1 MPITKSILRSWRKSI
16 WNQAL
21 VLIVFWT
28 FANLMFGLMGDVLLK
43 ETTTNL
49 AFVKGREAFNKDQAF
64 RLWATIHGGIYVP
77 ATRETP
83 PNPYL
88 SHLPERDISTQ
99 SGKYLTLMNP
109 AYMIRQLNE
118 HYSQLF
124 GIVGHIT
131 SLNPL
136 RPGNKADPWEQHA
149 LFEFEKGKN
158 EIGEIIKENGTSYLR
173 LMKPMLTEEGCL
185 KCHAHQGY
193 KIGDIRGGVSVK
205 VPLTDILIFTASQR
219 MMIYTGIPAIWAL
232 GVGFLALGGRSLRR
246 SQKARE
252 QAQKETVHESILN
265 DAKAQIV
272 RVFFQDSANIN
283 DIAQKVYHK
292 SLIISNSS
300 KGYVSSIDPTSQANI
315 IHTGSNMADDVAAPI
330 SPDTPI
336 ILSKEPNGYEGLWG
350 HSLNTR
356 KAFYTNSPKT
366 HPAATG
372 LPDEH
377 LPLYNFMS
385 IPVIYGD
392 KIFGQIS
399 LANADQ
405 EYTDEILKDVQS
417 LADIFAIGLH
427 RHILQKKLLSAKNE
441 AEAANKAKSEF
452 LANMSHEVRTPLNG
466 IHGMLQILLDTSL
479 TEEQSEYVINAT
491 NASQRLSHLLS
502 DILDLSRVEAG
513 KMLIR
518 NSPINLENILNNI
531 KELFYP
537 TLKQSGLTIR
547 HSISSS
553 LPHQLLGDET
563 RILQVLVNLVGN
575 ALKFTKSGGV
585 SITLSPL
592 TTTDPDK
599 CKILFI
605 IADTGVGI
613 PDDKLSTL
621 FQPFSQVSKGYR
633 RDHQGAG
640 LGLVI
645 TKRLVTLMGGNIAVE
660 SVAGKGTTIYF
671 TCFLD
676 ISKTDETV
684 HPLKQPGSVV
694 IQDAQTLKDLRI
706 LMAEDEYINSL
717 AASRLLAKNG
727 ADVVVVENGN
737 EALKALRQSSFDLV
751 LMDIQMPIMD
761 GVEATKAIRKG
772 RAGNTNRA
780 IPIIALTA
788 YAMTGDVDTF
798 LAAGMNAYQAKPVN
812 IETLY
817 KAITDIVQATN

>member
-1 MPITKSILRSWRKSI
+1 
-16 WNQAL
+16 
-21 VLIVFWT
+21 
-28 FANLMFGLMGDVLLK
+28 
-43 ETTTNL
+43 
-49 AFVKGREAFNKDQAF
+49 
-64 RLWATIHGGIYVP
+64 
-77 ATRETP
+77 
-83 PNPYL
+83 
-88 SHLPERDISTQ
+88 
-99 SGKYLTLMNP
+99 
-109 AYMIRQLNE
+109 
-118 HYSQLF
+118 
-124 GIVGHIT
+124 
-131 SLNPL
+131 
-136 RPGNKADPWEQHA
+136 
-149 LFEFEKGKN
+149 
-158 EIGEIIKENGTSYLR
+158 
-173 LMKPMLTEEGCL
+173 
-185 KCHAHQGY
+185 
-193 KIGDIRGGVSVK
+193 
-205 VPLTDILIFTASQR
+205 
-219 MMIYTGIPAIWAL
+219 
-232 GVGFLALGGRSLRR
+232 
-246 SQKARE
+246 
-252 QAQKETVHESILN
+252 
-265 DAKAQIV
+265 
-272 RVFFQDSANIN
+272 
-283 DIAQKVYHK
+283 
-292 SLIISNSS
+292 
-300 KGYVSSIDPTSQANI
+300 
-315 IHTGSNMADDVAAPI
+315 
-330 SPDTPI
+330 
-336 ILSKEPNGYEGLWG
+336 
-350 HSLNTR
+350 
-356 KAFYTNSPKT
+356 
-366 HPAATG
+366 
-372 LPDEH
+372 
-377 LPLYNFMS
+377 
-385 IPVIYGD
+385 
-392 KIFGQIS
+392 
-399 LANADQ
+399 
-405 EYTDEILKDVQS
+405 
-417 LADIFAIGLH
+417 
-427 RHILQKKLLSAKNE
+427 
-441 AEAANKAKSEF
+441 
-452 LANMSHEVRTPLNG
+452 
-466 IHGMLQILLDTSL
+466 MLQILLDTSL
-479 TEEQSEYVINAT
+479 TEEQSEYVVNAT

-553 LPHQLLGDET
+553 LPHQLLGDEI

-640 LGLVI
+640 LRLVI

-660 SVAGKGTTIYF
+660 SVVGKGTTIYF

-706 LMAEDEYINSL
+706 LMAEDEHINSL